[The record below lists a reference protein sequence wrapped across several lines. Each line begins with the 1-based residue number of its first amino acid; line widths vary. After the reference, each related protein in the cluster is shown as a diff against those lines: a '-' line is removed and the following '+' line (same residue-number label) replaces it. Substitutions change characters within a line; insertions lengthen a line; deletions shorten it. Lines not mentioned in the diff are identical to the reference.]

1 MPIKKSVGR
10 PRTTNIEKPKRSYN
24 KKPKDA
30 IIKVENSELSVQEVF
45 DVLRFASNAYGGS
58 YGYPNV
64 YTPDLINSR
73 MKDISLHPVQA
84 TLDTINK
91 ALLDPKNNEDNLIGY
106 SEFFE
111 LNSMLYKR
119 LLHYLSDMLSFNVQY
134 VCLNIKDD
142 KEYLSPAYKKDYSK
156 MVDFFYHMDIK
167 NEFRTALK
175 QMIRR
180 ETYYTFFRNDAN
192 KYIFQELPREY
203 ARITAR
209 WEYGLVYDFSM
220 LWFIQPSVDID
231 MYPPIFKKYYN
242 EVFKNG
248 KPGAFYDPATSID
261 NRSGSWVYYHQ
272 TSPEDGFWPFKLSP
286 EIITNVPLL
295 APLYPDLVSQPIIRS
310 LQQNSYIAMA
320 SKMVTSEVPYL
331 NKDAKGAVRG
341 DNISVSPETL
351 GKFLNILRQGISQVI
366 AVAAMPTAN
375 IKALEFT
382 GNTEI
387 YDSYLKN
394 NASLSGVNSR
404 LIYAHDKMNVLET
417 TLSTNTDENFI
428 KPVYAQFEDFL
439 NYQINYGQNATSKYK
454 FKITLHGTNFSN
466 SKKAELDTATGLANM
481 GMVFPQKFA
490 SALDM
495 HPWEFD
501 RQLTEARMGKFV
513 DKLTPIV
520 SAFNQ
525 SSDQQKNGRPQ
536 KNVGDLSSDDTQ
548 SAGSNLEKES
558 DD

>member
-1 MPIKKSVGR
+1 MPKTKIER
-10 PRTTNIEKPKRSYN
+10 PRTVKTEIKQKRTYN
-24 KKPKDA
+24 KKPKNE
-30 IIKVENSELSVQEVF
+30 IVKVENSELSVQEVF
-45 DVLRFASNAYGGS
+45 DVLRFAASAYSGS

-91 ALLDPKNNEDNLIGY
+91 ALLDPKNNEDNLVGY

-119 LLHYLSDMLSFNVQY
+119 LLHYLSDMLSWNVQY
-134 VCLNIKDD
+134 TCVNIKDD
-142 KEYLSPAYKKDYSK
+142 KEYLSPTYKKDYSK

-192 KYIFQELPREY
+192 KYVFQELPREY
-203 ARITAR
+203 ARITAK
-209 WEYGLVYDFSM
+209 WEYGLVFDFSM

-286 EIITNVPLL
+286 EIIANVPLY

-366 AVAAMPTAN
+366 GVAALPTSN
-375 IKALEFT
+375 ISALEFT

-387 YDSYLKN
+387 YDFYLKN

-428 KPVYAQFEDFL
+428 KPVYSQFEDFL

-466 SKKAELDTATGLANM
+466 AKKAELDTATGLANM
-481 GMVFPQKFA
+481 GMVLPQRFA
-490 SALDM
+490 CALDM
-495 HPWEFD
+495 MPWDFD
-501 RQLTEARMGKFV
+501 KQLTEARMGKFV

-520 SAFNQ
+520 SSFNQ

-536 KNVGDLSSDDTQ
+536 KSSRGLGFRRH
-548 SAGSNLEKES
+548 SICW
-558 DD
+558 